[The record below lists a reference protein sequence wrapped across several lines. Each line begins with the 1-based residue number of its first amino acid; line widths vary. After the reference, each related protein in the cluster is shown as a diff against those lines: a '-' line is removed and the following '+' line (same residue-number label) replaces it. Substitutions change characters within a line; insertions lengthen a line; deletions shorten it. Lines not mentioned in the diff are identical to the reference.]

1 MANLELG
8 INCRI
13 DVLWEDN
20 MYKSTIQ
27 DINDEEI
34 LINIPVSDGIYLT
47 LKDGEEIEQIF
58 YDNKGNVFG
67 YKNRVLGRTTEKD
80 IPFYRIS
87 NPYDITRIQRRDY
100 VRVNVVQVINY
111 IKEEELKTNISGEEK
126 YEHALLLDLS
136 GGGMRIKIKEEIKIG
151 DIIIS
156 NLTYEN
162 EKISVRGKVIRV
174 DKTEDKKCICGINF
188 NDIDNST
195 REKIIKTVFTIMRK
209 QRELI

>member
-1 MANLELG
+1 MAKLELG
-8 INCRI
+8 INCRV

-20 MYKSTIQ
+20 MYKSSIQ
-27 DINDEEI
+27 DIKDDEI
-34 LINIPVSDGIYLT
+34 LITIPVSDGIYLT
-47 LKDGEEIEQIF
+47 LKDGNEIEQIF
-58 YDNKGNVFG
+58 YDDKGNVFG
-67 YKNRVLGRTTEKD
+67 YKNKVLGRTTEKD

-87 NPYDITRIQRRDY
+87 KPYDITRIQRRDY

-111 IKEEELKTNISGEEK
+111 IKEEELKSNISGEEK

-136 GGGMRIKIKEEIKIG
+136 GGGMRIKIKEEIKAS
-151 DIIIS
+151 DIIIA
-156 NLTYEN
+156 NLTYDN

-174 DKTEDKKCICGINF
+174 DKSEDKKYICGINF
-188 NDIDNST
+188 DDIDNGT

>member
-67 YKNRVLGRTTEKD
+67 YKNKVLGRTTEKD